1 MMLRHI
7 LAGAWAVLCLCSSI
21 AHAADA
27 LHAIDQPQPLLPY
40 QHKPAVSAFNGKFEA
55 AYVWSRLDGAGSSDG
70 LQAAGAVSFP
80 LGHSFGLQID
90 GGLAR
95 VSGGTAGGIGAHL
108 FWRRPET
115 ALVGVYADFQ
125 RNGGQD
131 YSTWRLAAEG
141 ELYFGRFS
149 LEGLA
154 GAETVRA
161 DNFRETY
168 FTGEAIAAFY
178 VTDNIRIHG
187 GVGHRFDETFGRI
200 GAEAILPFA
209 ANNVALYTDGTFSS
223 DATTIRAGLR
233 VYFGQRGKALI
244 DRHREDDPKIR
255 LFDGAPPLES
265 AGAGSTGGSGPPQ
278 PSEIPPNGPAE
289 NDDPP
294 TGEPDVV
301 TDPTPP
307 STDPDQTGEI
317 PDETDNEGTGSNL
330 PPDPES
336 PQNPPSSEYVQC
348 MLILGD
354 HDECARM

>member
-1 MMLRHI
+1 MLLRHV
-7 LAGAWAVLCLCSSI
+7 LAGAGSVLFFFSPL
-21 AHAADA
+21 AHAADPVFTV
-27 LHAIDQPQPLLPY
+27 DQPQPLLPY

-131 YSTWRLAAEG
+131 YSTWRVAAEG

-161 DNFRETY
+161 DSFRETY
-168 FTGEAIAAFY
+168 FTGEALAAIY

-187 GVGHRFDETFGRI
+187 GVGHRFNETFGRI

-209 ANNVALYTDGTFSS
+209 ANNVALFTDGTFGS

-233 VYFGQRGKALI
+233 VYFGQRGKSLI

-255 LFDGAPPLES
+255 LFDGFVAS
-265 AGAGSTGGSGPPQ
+265 ATDGSTGGEAG
-278 PSEIPPNGPAE
+278 
-289 NDDPP
+289 
-294 TGEPDVV
+294 
-301 TDPTPP
+301 
-307 STDPDQTGEI
+307 TGEI
-317 PDETDNEGTGSNL
+317 D
-330 PPDPES
+330 ES
-336 PQNPPSSEYVQC
+336 PPETPQLPSTCDLYPEYC
-348 MLILGD
+348 PSF
-354 HDECARM
+354 

>member
-1 MMLRHI
+1 MGLRHV
-7 LAGAWAVLCLCSSI
+7 LAGAWTVMLFVSSI
-21 AHAADA
+21 AHAADPVFT
-27 LHAIDQPQPLLPY
+27 IDQPQPLLPY

-125 RNGGQD
+125 RNGGLD

-161 DNFRETY
+161 DTFRETY
-168 FTGEAIAAFY
+168 FTGEALAAFY
-178 VTDNIRIHG
+178 VTDNVRIHG

-209 ANNVALYTDGTFSS
+209 ANNVALYTDGTFGS
-223 DATTIRAGLR
+223 DTTTIRAGLR
-233 VYFGQRGKALI
+233 VYFGQHGKSLI

-255 LFDGAPPLES
+255 LFDGAPPIHRVANPVNEDD
-265 AGAGSTGGSGPPQ
+265 GQTPPPGDAPVVPVNGED
-278 PSEIPPNGPAE
+278 PSE
-289 NDDPP
+289 
-294 TGEPDVV
+294 PDS
-301 TDPTPP
+301 PEEQP
-307 STDPDQTGEI
+307 DPDPQI
-317 PDETDNEGTGSNL
+317 P
-330 PPDPES
+330 
-336 PQNPPSSEYVQC
+336 SEYDHC
-348 MLILGD
+348 MSQFGNVEMCEPLL
-354 HDECARM
+354 